1 MSTLKGQSNKR
12 SRSRRKALLSNRLID
27 PNDPLHSAIEN
38 LLSGLSPK
46 ERVDRLDKLFRR
58 KIVKWRLKAGIPEDP

>member
-1 MSTLKGQSNKR
+1 MSALKSQSNKR
-12 SRSRRKALLSNRLID
+12 SRRSRKALLSDRLID
-27 PNDPLHSAIEN
+27 PNNPLHGAIEN

-58 KIVKWRLKAGIPEDP
+58 KNS